1 MNPITLLTNPDR
13 AVWTHGTLFV
23 FWVLMT
29 IPSVIWWHNS
39 ILYVIFIS
47 LYAIWVTHISALQGA
62 LADRRVKHKHAEDAE
77 PVKTEEST

>member
-1 MNPITLLTNPDR
+1 MRPSRLLTTPEY
-13 AVWTHGTLFV
+13 AVKFHAGMFF

-47 LYAIWVTHISALQGA
+47 LYAIWIGHIAGLQGA
-62 LADRRVKHKHAEDAE
+62 LADRRVKRSDDSNGKDE
-77 PVKTEEST
+77 